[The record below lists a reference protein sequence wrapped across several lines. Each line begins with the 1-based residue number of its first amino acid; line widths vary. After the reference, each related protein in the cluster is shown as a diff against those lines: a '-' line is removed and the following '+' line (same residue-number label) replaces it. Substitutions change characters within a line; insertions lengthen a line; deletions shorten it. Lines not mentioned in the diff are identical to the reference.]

1 MIARARICERAEN
14 TNVCLNTQKEKANS
28 DTSFLPVRASDKE
41 VKSWRANGRAENILD
56 HNSTKNLEEKVYRV
70 NFMYVKNM

>member
-41 VKSWRANGRAENILD
+41 VKS
-56 HNSTKNLEEKVYRV
+56 
-70 NFMYVKNM
+70 